1 MKKSALSIIHEDDR
15 IIVVDKPAGLLSVPD
30 RYDRKIPNVFD
41 LLTQM
46 KGKVYG
52 VHRLDRDTSGLLLF
66 GKDLDTYSILST
78 LLEKHKI
85 DKHYAALAMGQPHDD
100 HGVIDLPIMKHERKH
115 LMIIS
120 ASGKSAE
127 THYKIVER
135 LGPFSLLDLRLVTGR
150 THQIRIHLSALGH
163 PLLVDPLYGSK
174 DSFFLS
180 SVKKN
185 YRGERDEERP
195 ILTRTP
201 LHAHKL
207 KFTLEGEAYDLES
220 PLPKDMRATLSQLRK
235 IYQ

>member
-1 MKKSALSIIHEDDR
+1 MKRSALSIIHEDDR
-15 IIVVDKPAGLLSVPD
+15 IIVVEKPAGLLSVPD
-30 RYDRKIPNVFD
+30 RYDRKISNVFD
-41 LLTQM
+41 MLTQM

-66 GKDLDTYSILST
+66 GKDLDTYSVLST
-78 LLEKHKI
+78 MLEKHQI
-85 DKHYAALAMGQPHDD
+85 DKYYAALAMGSPTDD
-100 HGVIDLPIMKHERKH
+100 QGVINLPIMKHDRKH

-120 ASGKSAE
+120 ANGKAAE
-127 THYKIVER
+127 THYKISER

-180 SVKKN
+180 SVKKK
-185 YRGERDEERP
+185 YRGEKDQERP

-207 KFTLEGEAYDLES
+207 KFNLEGKYYDLES

-235 IYQ
+235 IYS

>member
-1 MKKSALSIIHEDDR
+1 MKRSALSVIYEDDR

-30 RYDRKIPNVFD
+30 RYDRKIHNVFD
-41 LLTQM
+41 ILTQLR
-46 KGKVYG
+46 GKIYG

-66 GKDLDTYSILST
+66 GKDLDTYGRLST
-78 LLEKHKI
+78 MLEKHEIEKY
-85 DKHYAALAMGQPHDD
+85 YAAVAMGQPPDD
-100 HGVIDLPIMKHERKH
+100 QGVINLPIMKHDRKH

-120 ASGKSAE
+120 ASGKAAE

-163 PLLVDPLYGSK
+163 PLLVDPLYGTR

-185 YRGERDEERP
+185 YRGEKDQERP

-220 PLPKDMRATLSQLRK
+220 PLPKDIRATVSQLQK